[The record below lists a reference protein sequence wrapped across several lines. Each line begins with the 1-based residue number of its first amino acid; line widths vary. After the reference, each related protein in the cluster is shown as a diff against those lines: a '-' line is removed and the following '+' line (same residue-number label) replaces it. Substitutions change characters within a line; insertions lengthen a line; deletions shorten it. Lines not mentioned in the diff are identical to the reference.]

1 MLMNDPEDFDS
12 NDADRRTET
21 AEQQYPRFLGP
32 SPPLRIRDARPQTPA
47 QFDELSPAAAPP
59 PRRALAAAPAP
70 KAEPP
75 STLQRAVN
83 VFRAALPYVQRVL
96 PLLDGNVGTAVS
108 NILAPRPH
116 TPPPV
121 DLAPMQNGLTR
132 LQTQHLD
139 LRNQIAEQN
148 AALKKVEDQLQMV
161 REATDRN
168 TLEQQE
174 MIGDL
179 KSVGKKVNLFA
190 WTAISLLLLSLVMN
204 GYLVFH
210 FWRVLH

>member
-1 MLMNDPEDFDS
+1 MNDPKDFDS
-12 NDADRRTET
+12 IDAGSQTEK
-21 AEQQYPRFLGP
+21 AEKQYPRFLGP
-32 SPPLRIRDARPQTPA
+32 LPPIRIRDARPQTPA
-47 QFDELSPAAAPP
+47 QFDELSPTAAPP
-59 PRRALAAAPAP
+59 QQRALAAATAA

-83 VFRAALPYVQRVL
+83 MFRAALPYVQRVL

-121 DLAPMQNGLTR
+121 DLALMQNGLTK
-132 LQTQHLD
+132 LQTQHLE

-148 AALKKVEDQLQMV
+148 TALKKVEDQLQMV

-174 MIGDL
+174 LLGDL

-190 WTAISLLLLSLVMN
+190 WIALGLLLLSLVMN

-210 FWRVLH
+210 FWRILH